1 MSLSVDVNIEGF
13 DGKMKG
19 TVMVEKYGAEYS
31 TVTVDGRRTADGRVI
46 LTMTFPFIFVC
57 KPFLILSLHKIEICT
72 TRNNCD
78 QLNGRPRTCF
88 FVETNLIFRK
98 S

>member
-46 LTMTFPFIFVC
+46 LTHPRHIPVSFHLVC
-57 KPFLILSLHKIEICT
+57 GVQVSS
-72 TRNNCD
+72 
-78 QLNGRPRTCF
+78 
-88 FVETNLIFRK
+88 V
-98 S
+98 SA